1 MRSKKNNNYFQSFT
15 TIDVHTLPRP
25 LEMILS
31 GQGFATFDGTKN
43 WQKPYSDAN
52 FLLHFNFLK
61 SFGEYHINRREKREA
76 KKIAIIVIVLQLLTY
91 NQICKPN
98 AAYFQRCHCRDNV
111 LQLLMEQKIGKT
123 LF

>member
-1 MRSKKNNNYFQSFT
+1 MRSKKNNYYFQSFT
-15 TIDVHTLPRP
+15 AIDVHTLPRP
-25 LEMILS
+25 LLLS
-31 GQGFATFDGTKN
+31 GQGFATFDGT
-43 WQKPYSDAN
+43 YSDAN

-98 AAYFQRCHCRDNV
+98 PAYFQRCHCRDNV